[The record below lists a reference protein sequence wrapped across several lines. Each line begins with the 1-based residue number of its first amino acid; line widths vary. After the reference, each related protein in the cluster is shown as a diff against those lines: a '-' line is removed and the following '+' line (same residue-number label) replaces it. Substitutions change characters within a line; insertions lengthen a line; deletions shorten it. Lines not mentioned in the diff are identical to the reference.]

1 MPMDAPILK
10 HIVYDKLFVYDDTY
24 PKVNRPIRVF
34 TREMGIACA
43 RRLMSKDHVDP
54 SLGYSARWEF
64 NPIHYE
70 VLVRAHFPITFEF
83 AHTSPI
89 PHVDYKSAQSSH

>member
-1 MPMDAPILK
+1 MDAPIPK

-24 PKVNRPIRVF
+24 PNVNKPIRVF

-43 RRLMSKDHVDP
+43 KRLMSKYPKDP

-70 VLVRAHFPITFEF
+70 VLVRAHKTM
-83 AHTSPI
+83 
-89 PHVDYKSAQSSH
+89 HV